1 MPDIK
6 IKPKTTINKID
17 KARVG
22 TERIK
27 SSVIDIKEKANNI
40 STYDDEHSNE
50 VDYANQKIQNAE
62 NKISNKA
69 INEFNKFGRK
79 SLNETKDNFIRAKE
93 KIKYFNTQAKEMKID
108 DKINQ
113 TIKTKQN
120 IQDLKGKIKTSDKV
134 IKSTRKNAQ
143 KGIKTS
149 QEVAKKA
156 EIAAKESAKASRKI
170 AEATKRVAQTTYYTI
185 KATTKAVIKAAKA
198 IATGVKALVS
208 LIIAGGF
215 VSVIVILIICLV
227 GGIVALFNNNSS
239 SNFGTNQ
246 VSIFGSDIVA
256 VAQSQVDLGITGGE
270 PYWSWYG
277 FDNRVSWCACFVSW
291 CADQC
296 GLIENGGMPKFS
308 SCDDGVNWFREHNKW
323 HNRGESYYP
332 IIGDIIF
339 FDWKDDSGSQ
349 DSISDH
355 VGIVKSVDMEKNKV
369 RTIEGN
375 SGDAVKERT
384 YDMNDIEIMGY
395 GIKK

>member
-1 MPDIK
+1 MTVIK

-17 KARVG
+17 KERVG

-27 SSVIDIKEKANNI
+27 SSLIEIKEKANNI
-40 STYDDEHSNE
+40 SVYEDEHSNE
-50 VDYANQKIQNAE
+50 VDYATQKIQNAE
-62 NKISNKA
+62 NRISNKA
-69 INEFNKFGRK
+69 INEFDKFGRK
-79 SLNETKDNFIRAKE
+79 SLNETKDYFIRAKG
-93 KIKYFNTQAKEMKID
+93 KIKYFNTQAKEKKID

-134 IKSTRKNAQ
+134 IKSIRKNAQ
-143 KGIKTS
+143 KGVKTS

-170 AEATKRVAQTTYYTI
+170 VEATKRVGKTTYYTI
-185 KATTKAVIKAAKA
+185 KATTKAVTKVAKA

-227 GGIVALFNNNSS
+227 GGIVALFNDNSS

>member
-27 SSVIDIKEKANNI
+27 SSLIDIKEKANNI
-40 STYDDEHSNE
+40 SIYDDEHSNE
-50 VDYANQKIQNAE
+50 VDYVTQKIQNAE
-62 NKISNKA
+62 NRISNKA
-69 INEFNKFGRK
+69 INEFDKFGRK

-93 KIKYFNTQAKEMKID
+93 KIKYFNTKAKGKKID

-120 IQDLKGKIKTSDKV
+120 IQDLKGKIKKSDKV

-156 EIAAKESAKASRKI
+156 ELAAKESAKASRKI
-170 AEATKRVAQTTYYTI
+170 VEATKRVGKTTYYTI
-185 KATTKAVIKAAKA
+185 KATTKAVTKVAKA

-227 GGIVALFNNNSS
+227 GGIVALFNDNS
-239 SNFGTNQ
+239 
-246 VSIFGSDIVA
+246 SDIVA

-296 GLIENGGMPKFS
+296 GLIENGRIPKFS

-339 FDWKDDSGSQ
+339 FDWKDDSGNQ

-395 GIKK
+395 GI

>member
-27 SSVIDIKEKANNI
+27 SSLIDIKEKANNI
-40 STYDDEHSNE
+40 SIYDDEHSNE
-50 VDYANQKIQNAE
+50 VDYVTQKIQNAE
-62 NKISNKA
+62 NRISNKA
-69 INEFNKFGRK
+69 INEFDKFGRK

-93 KIKYFNTQAKEMKID
+93 KIKYFNTKAKGKKID

-120 IQDLKGKIKTSDKV
+120 IQDLKGKIKKSDKV

-156 EIAAKESAKASRKI
+156 ELAAKESAKASRKI
-170 AEATKRVAQTTYYTI
+170 VEATKRVGKTTYYTI
-185 KATTKAVIKAAKA
+185 KATTKAVTKVAKA

-227 GGIVALFNNNSS
+227 GGIVALFNDNSMILL
-239 SNFGTNQ
+239 Q
-246 VSIFGSDIVA
+246 
-256 VAQSQVDLGITGGE
+256 
-270 PYWSWYG
+270 
-277 FDNRVSWCACFVSW
+277 
-291 CADQC
+291 
-296 GLIENGGMPKFS
+296 
-308 SCDDGVNWFREHNKW
+308 
-323 HNRGESYYP
+323 
-332 IIGDIIF
+332 
-339 FDWKDDSGSQ
+339 
-349 DSISDH
+349 
-355 VGIVKSVDMEKNKV
+355 
-369 RTIEGN
+369 
-375 SGDAVKERT
+375 
-384 YDMNDIEIMGY
+384 
-395 GIKK
+395 